1 MHGITL
7 AKAPLATPLT
17 LTDVPPQ
24 YLAQLSRL
32 GLRPGSVITV
42 LRRCTGGGR
51 IVSVA
56 GSRIALGRAVLQHL
70 AAETA

>member
-7 AKAPLATPLT
+7 ANAPLATPLT
-17 LTDVPPQ
+17 LTDIPPQ
-24 YLAQLSRL
+24 YLKQLSRL
-32 GLRPGSVITV
+32 GLRRGSVFTV

-56 GSRIALGRAVLQHL
+56 GSRIALGRAVLHQVSAE
-70 AAETA
+70 AA